1 MVHAVDIG
9 NPARKFEIAKLWA
22 QKIVTE
28 FFEQGDKEKAM
39 GYEVSFGCDRLPL
52 TSQAAR

>member
-39 GYEVSFGCDRLPL
+39 GYEVSFGCNRL
-52 TSQAAR
+52 TSNFAGS